1 MFCVIRDSFLV
12 MVHDQIKIQHKSNIY
27 ACHLMSVCDLN
38 SEARSFVK
46 TYSNVAIQIGVSS
59 ALGQI

>member
-1 MFCVIRDSFLV
+1 
-12 MVHDQIKIQHKSNIY
+12 MVHDQIQHKSNIY

>member
-38 SEARSFVK
+38 SEARSFCK